1 LLYSPE
7 EVIDNEYENLN
18 SWWLN
23 DNNTIK
29 MNVIYKINKQLDDSG
44 FNNIDFEINTSFKID
59 NKGIY
64 AMRAVPVFN
73 GFLPKNKEKDLKKF
87 IDSTQT
93 EGNFEKIKNLVK
105 LI

>member
-1 LLYSPE
+1 
-7 EVIDNEYENLN
+7 
-18 SWWLN
+18 
-23 DNNTIK
+23 

-64 AMRAVPVFN
+64 AMRVIPVFK

-93 EGNFEKIKNLVK
+93 EGNFEKIKNLIK